1 MMLTL
6 LLAIAAASQRD
17 MPAGHEPKA
26 TPAQYTAAD
35 YCADY
40 GDYAFVIMEDVRKGR
55 DAGSMLIDAQ
65 NTGANE
71 EMREVLTGLVMNAFE
86 FNRITRGTMTPKRFA
101 DELTLACFNEI
112 KEKERVSSKNP

>member
-6 LLAIAAASQRD
+6 LLTIAAASHT
-17 MPAGHEPKA
+17 PAPKA

-40 GDYAFVIMEDVRKGR
+40 GDYAFVIMEDVRRGR
-55 DAGSMLIDAQ
+55 DAGSMLVEAQ
-65 NTGANE
+65 KTGATD
-71 EMREVLTGLVMNAFE
+71 EMREILTGLVTEAFR
-86 FNRITRGTMTPKRFA
+86 FNRITGGTMTPKRFS
-101 DELTLACFNEI
+101 DELTLACYDSI

>member
-6 LLAIAAASQRD
+6 LLAIAAASQT
-17 MPAGHEPKA
+17 PAPKVP

-55 DAGSMLIDAQ
+55 DAGSMLVEAQ
-65 NTGANE
+65 KTGGTD
-71 EMREVLTGLVMNAFE
+71 EMREVLTGLVMEAFR
-86 FNRITRGTMTPKRFA
+86 FNRITGGTMTPKRFS
-101 DELTLACFNEI
+101 DELTLACYDGI